1 MCRPPRALLLAA
13 AIVALALAPACRG
26 GPSGATPTATTVT
39 PTEMPARA
47 AELGEAPIFYRPYD
61 DFASLRAGEAYKV
74 LFRIT
79 GGYAEDT
86 LRIVATS
93 AAGETLEFA
102 PPRAEPVGEGDP
114 PGSYYPFSLLLPE
127 PGAWAVTVVAGEDT
141 LTFGVEVKPAATPGA

>member
-1 MCRPPRALLLAA
+1 MFRPPRALLLPA
-13 AIVALALAPACRG
+13 AIVALALAACDGG
-26 GPSGATPTATTVT
+26 GPSGATPTSTPAPSTTTPAGVT
-39 PTEMPARA
+39 
-47 AELGEAPIFYRPYD
+47 ELGETPIFYRPFD
-61 DFASLRAGEAYKV
+61 QFASLRANEAYKV

-86 LRIVATS
+86 LRVVATS
-93 AAGETLEFA
+93 AAGDTQEFA

-127 PGAWAVTVVAGEDT
+127 PGPWEVTVVAGEDT